1 MPWHGLIFLP
11 RSLETLAWIIWSWQ
25 CCRLLVGNIANG
37 IASKNFFSFLTELG
51 NFRQKFF
58 GGNAIGNVAKQKSA
72 ALPRADDLGQ
82 CKHVWA
88 DYHPIIPNKQRVE
101 GRSLLDMTKRHLP
114 LYQGKYPKIS
124 VFISLLLLPSI
135 NQIVNGERR
144 QIT

>member
-1 MPWHGLIFLP
+1 MPFAMLP
-11 RSLETLAWIIWSWQ
+11 TKSLQHCQDQMIRA
-25 CCRLLVGNIANG
+25 
-37 IASKNFFSFLTELG
+37 
-51 NFRQKFF
+51 
-58 GGNAIGNVAKQKSA
+58 NVAKQKSA